1 MESELEMIET
11 NKIMLILILLSLKRC
26 AKVFV
31 VIYFLSKL
39 KTVYRYKN
47 YQNETCCRYPDYT
60 ERSEPDPEL
69 VLEDGDYTFIKV
81 GTAIIPS

>member
-1 MESELEMIET
+1 MVYRHFFFYILVLSQFLFFSMKQ
-11 NKIMLILILLSLKRC
+11 NFHKIVR
-26 AKVFV
+26 
-31 VIYFLSKL
+31 SKL